1 MTKKIKWGVIGAGGI
16 ADRRT
21 MPAMQ
26 LSKYCELVAV
36 MEVNEELAKS
46 LAEKY
51 NVLKWYTTLEDILA
65 DDEIDAVYI
74 ASPVAF
80 HKEQVIAAARA
91 KKHILCEKPVTINT
105 SDADEVLTVCNE
117 NNVMASAGFMM
128 RFHSLHKKMREIISE
143 GKIGNVVSCRASL
156 SCWFPEIVG
165 NWRQKRAS
173 TGGGALMD
181 MGIHCID
188 LLSYLTSSKCEEVF
202 GFCETK
208 TFKYDIDD
216 SSNVVLKL
224 SCGATAYVDVN
235 YNIPDSAAVS
245 RLEIYGDKGSLIA
258 EGTIGQTDTGTLRTT
273 YSSQTSYDPVQER
286 NDTVHLEI
294 PAANGNMYTEELDS
308 FALSIL
314 NYSNQEIPFDEAFE
328 VQKVVETAYKSS
340 EIRKS
345 IKL

>member
-1 MTKKIKWGVIGAGGI
+1 MNKKIKWGVIGAGGI

-21 MPAMQ
+21 LPAMQ

-36 MEVNEELAKS
+36 MEVNEVLAKS

-51 NVLKWYTTLEDILA
+51 NAPRWYTSLEDILA
-65 DDEIDAVYI
+65 DDEIEAVYI

-80 HKEQVIAAARA
+80 HKEQVIEAARA

-105 SDADEVLTVCNE
+105 SDATEVLTICEENE
-117 NNVMASAGFMM
+117 VLASAGFMM

-143 GKIGNVVSCRASL
+143 GKIGNLVSCRASL
-156 SCWFPEIVG
+156 SCWFPEIEG
-165 NWRQKRAS
+165 NWRQKRVN

-188 LLSYLTSSKCEEVF
+188 LLCYLTSSKCDEVF

-216 SSNVVLKL
+216 SANVLLKL

-235 YNIPDSAAVS
+235 YNIPDSATVS
-245 RLEIYGDKGSLIA
+245 HLEIYGDKGSLIA
-258 EGTIGQTDTGTLRTT
+258 EGTIGQTDTGYLRIT
-273 YSSQTSYDPVQER
+273 YSSQSSYDAVQER
-286 NDTVHLEI
+286 NDTEYLEVS
-294 PAANGNMYTEELDS
+294 AENGNMYTEELDS
-308 FALSIL
+308 FALSVL
-314 NYSNQEIPFDEAFE
+314 NSSRQEIPFNEAFE

-345 IKL
+345 IRL